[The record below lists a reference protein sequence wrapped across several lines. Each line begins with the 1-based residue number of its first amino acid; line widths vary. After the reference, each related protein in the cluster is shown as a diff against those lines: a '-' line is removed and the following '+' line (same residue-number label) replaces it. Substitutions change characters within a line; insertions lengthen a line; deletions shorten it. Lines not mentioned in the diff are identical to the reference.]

1 MNTFINRTLPAA
13 ASSYNILRK
22 IENIPSIFSLP
33 YFAVHNPKSRDVFY
47 TVYLLYGAIY
57 RAQLIRSFTKFDL
70 KRYCTRS
77 FCYTRLCPSGK
88 K

>member
-57 RAQLIRSFTKFDL
+57 RAQLIRSFVERFNGKSL
-70 KRYCTRS
+70 KILSCHFPVSY
-77 FCYTRLCPSGK
+77 Y
-88 K
+88 